1 MKIKEMTMR
10 GPNYDK
16 LATKLANEY
25 SSIWKTGK
33 YIADIEQFKVLMSDS
48 LQVPGATTYT
58 LWNENKLVA
67 FASVINENEVDG
79 VWVDSEYRGQ
89 KILSKLLWFFKTRL
103 NKSPLILGDIHSTDM
118 QEVVKGL
125 SRFEKKWFNIKTKEV
140 EPFNVETVDKY
151 YSFLKPT
158 NWRLMLENDGE
169 FNWSMFK
176 TGVKFMQEDYT
187 EIIK

>member
-140 EPFNVETVDKY
+140 EPFNVETLDKY

-169 FNWSMFK
+169 FNWPMFK